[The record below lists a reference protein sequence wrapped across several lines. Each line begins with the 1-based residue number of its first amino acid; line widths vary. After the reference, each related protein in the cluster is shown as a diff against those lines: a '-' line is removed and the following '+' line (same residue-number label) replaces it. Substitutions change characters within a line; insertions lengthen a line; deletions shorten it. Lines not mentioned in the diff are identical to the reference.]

1 MVDALVLAGG
11 TSKGL
16 EKEGEQ
22 AKASIR
28 INKKLMLEYVIA
40 SLRNSTSVRRIAVVG
55 PPALQDKLRTA
66 RADIFLPASDS
77 LTKNMSLGLAEL
89 NSLDPVLITSSDI
102 PLVTPEAIDD
112 FVSRCEKVDA
122 DICYSVVDRE
132 RIEKFFPGVKRTY
145 ATFREGTFTGGNV
158 GLVNPKVVREN
169 MELIEKAFGLRKSPV
184 RLLRILG
191 LRFVLK
197 FIFHRLTLGEVEQRV
212 SLLLNSRGRAVV
224 TPYPQIGIDVDK
236 MSDLELAR
244 RFLQSGEEEKS

>member
-11 TSKGL
+11 SSKGL

-28 INKKLMLEYVIA
+28 IDKKSMLEYVIA
-40 SLRNSTSVRRIAVVG
+40 SLKNSNSVQRVAVVG
-55 PPALQDKLRTA
+55 PAALQEKLETDNV
-66 RADIFLPASDS
+66 DIFLPAKGS

-89 NSLDPVLITSSDI
+89 NSSGPVLITSSDI
-102 PLVTPEAIDD
+102 PLITPEAIDD
-112 FVSRCEKVDA
+112 FINRCEKVDA

-145 ATFREGTFTGGNV
+145 VTFREGTFTGGNV
-158 GLVNPKVVREN
+158 GLVNPEVVREN

-184 RLLRILG
+184 KLLRILG

-197 FIFHRLTLGEVEQRV
+197 FILHRLTLGEVEQRV
-212 SLLLNSRGRAVV
+212 SLLLNSRGRAVI

-244 RFLQSGEEEKS
+244 RFLQSGEEEKN